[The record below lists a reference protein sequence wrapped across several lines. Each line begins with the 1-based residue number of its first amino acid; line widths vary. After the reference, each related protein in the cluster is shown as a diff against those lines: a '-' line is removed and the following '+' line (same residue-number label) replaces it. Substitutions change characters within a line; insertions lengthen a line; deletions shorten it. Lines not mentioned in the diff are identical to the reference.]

1 MRADIYR
8 LVNNG
13 KLKTK
18 EELEEA
24 AKAKQDVEAT
34 APKSV
39 LNDDVLR
46 NSWLDESVTLEVLQ
60 ELAKKRDEA
69 TNRAIN
75 SSLNHEVTIKN
86 LSESETLSRVIDL
99 MVNGKGK
106 IICQ

>member
-18 EELEEA
+18 EELEETSKA
-24 AKAKQDVEAT
+24 AQSNAKS
-34 APKSV
+34 PLS
-39 LNDDVLR
+39 DDITR
-46 NSWLDESVTLEVLQ
+46 NAWLDAPVTLEVLQ
-60 ELAKKRDEA
+60 ELSRKRDEA